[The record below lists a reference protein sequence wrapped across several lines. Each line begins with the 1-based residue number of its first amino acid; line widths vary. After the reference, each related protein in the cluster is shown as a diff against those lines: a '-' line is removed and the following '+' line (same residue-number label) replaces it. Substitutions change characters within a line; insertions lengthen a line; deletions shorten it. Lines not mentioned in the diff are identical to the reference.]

1 MKYIGNYKEWINP
14 ALIDRILSTP
24 GDPTLLNQP
33 KNWIG
38 HPAHE
43 AWYKDFCNAGYDK
56 LNFYSNMYMSLTKDI
71 EDFKITP
78 PIELDDKEWNWWFIK
93 FLPGSVAC
101 MHYDPHTK
109 LQKTATRYWMAMMD
123 YQPGHVFVYEGGQM
137 MKNYKAGDLYSFDHA
152 DLMHGVTNLSM
163 TPRLTFQFT
172 TFEKG
177 DEHIKKQ
184 FYVDPEKP

>member
-1 MKYIGNYKEWINP
+1 
-14 ALIDRILSTP
+14 
-24 GDPTLLNQP
+24 
-33 KNWIG
+33 
-38 HPAHE
+38 
-43 AWYKDFCNAGYDK
+43 
-56 LNFYSNMYMSLTKDI
+56 
-71 EDFKITP
+71 
-78 PIELDDKEWNWWFIK
+78 
-93 FLPGSVAC
+93 

-123 YQPGHVFVYEGGQM
+123 YQPGHVFVYEGGNM

-177 DEHIKKQ
+177 DKHIKKQ